1 MWQDLTEYV
10 RAALS
15 ALSRAISFAPP
26 WAVSFVVL
34 VTAVVV
40 AWLLH
45 VAILALVHRLLRGR
59 QPYLLSVLDAT
70 KNPTRLA
77 LLIVA
82 LAVALPTT
90 PLDPDTASVIVRCL
104 VLATICLLGWMVLTA
119 LNIGANLY
127 LTRFR
132 IDVEDNLLARK
143 HVTQVRVLLRALDT
157 VIVLI
162 TLGFALMT
170 FQEVRQY
177 GVSLFA
183 SAGVAGV
190 VFGLAAQPVLSNLIA
205 GVQLAVTQPIRLE
218 DAVTVQNE
226 YGWIEEINATYVVIR
241 LWDLRRLIVPL
252 NYFIQQPFYNWTRQ
266 SARTMG
272 SVMLYLDYGAPV
284 DVIRNKA
291 GEIVAAAKRDNAKV
305 VNVQVIN
312 TSAVAIEVRVLVNS
326 DTAATTADVCADL
339 REKLIAFLRQEH
351 PEALP
356 RQRNQI
362 IDACRANMPAR
373 RRRLP
378 RLTSAD
384 GGRLRML
391 TIAARPKKTGNT
403 RRPPQSSV

>member
-59 QPYLLSVLDAT
+59 RPYLLSVLDAT

-362 IDACRANMPAR
+362 IDAPGQYA
-373 RRRLP
+373 
-378 RLTSAD
+378 
-384 GGRLRML
+384 G
-391 TIAARPKKTGNT
+391 KTPT
-403 RRPPQSSV
+403 APPPQVG

>member
-1 MWQDLTEYV
+1 MWQELTEYV

-15 ALSRAISFAPP
+15 ALSRAMSFAPP
-26 WAVSFVVL
+26 WAVSFIVL

-59 QPYLLSVLDAT
+59 RPYLLSVLDAT

-90 PLDPDTASVIVRCL
+90 PLDPDTTSVIVRCL
-104 VLATICLLGWMVLTA
+104 MLATICLLGWMVLTA

-157 VIVLI
+157 VIILI

-291 GEIVAAAKRDNAKV
+291 GEFVAAAKRDNAKV
-305 VNVQVIN
+305 VNVQVTN

-339 REKLIAFLRQEH
+339 REKLIAFLRQKH

-362 IDACRANMPAR
+362 IDAPAQY
-373 RRRLP
+373 
-378 RLTSAD
+378 A
-384 GGRLRML
+384 G
-391 TIAARPKKTGNT
+391 KTPT
-403 RRPPQSSV
+403 ASPPHVG